1 MNKINVRFLGATET
15 VTGSKFLI
23 ETNQS
28 KVLVDCGL
36 FQGVKSLR
44 ERNWEPF
51 PISAEHIDYAII
63 THGHL
68 DHCGY
73 LPRLVKEGFKGTIF
87 CSEPTKYIVELILRD
102 SAKIQM
108 EEAQHA
114 TEEGYSKHEKPEPLY
129 DLDDVEK
136 VLPLIKVVP
145 TDVYVK
151 LSNEIHAKFKPAGH
165 IIGAC
170 SVMLYV
176 QDKKLLFSGDLG
188 TDDDVLMYPPTAP
201 EDCDYVFLESTYG
214 NRNHP
219 NSNPE
224 QELCD
229 LVNEVYDRQGSV
241 IIPSFAVERV
251 QTIMYLLWQLR
262 KKNRIPKM
270 PFIIDTPMGIQV
282 LEVFKRFPSWHKLTK
297 AAYEEMCKHFI
308 QVESYKDTMEW
319 AYDAKPKVIIAASG
333 MITGG
338 RVLTY
343 LQKMIHDPKH
353 AVLLVGYQ
361 AEATR
366 GRKLLEGAKD
376 LKIYGKY
383 VAVGAQ
389 IATIDRLS
397 AHADQRALLGW
408 IDKLEQ
414 KPDMIFLIHGE
425 VSAAET
431 LRTKFKDLGLKACVP
446 YYNQEVKLY
455 P

>member
-1 MNKINVRFLGATET
+1 
-15 VTGSKFLI
+15 
-23 ETNQS
+23 
-28 KVLVDCGL
+28 
-36 FQGVKSLR
+36 LR

-51 PISAEHIDYAII
+51 SVPPNTIDYVVI

-73 LPRLVKEGFKGTIF
+73 LPRLVKEGFQGTIF
-87 CSEPTKYIVELILRD
+87 CSEPTELIVELILRD

-108 EEAQHA
+108 EEAQRA

-151 LSNEIHAKFKPAGH
+151 LSEEIHAKFSPSGH

-188 TDDDVLMYPPTAP
+188 TDNDVLMYPPQMP
-201 EDCDYVFLESTYG
+201 EAGDYVFLESTYG

-219 NSNPE
+219 ESDPE
-224 QELCD
+224 SDLCD
-229 LVNEVYDRQGSV
+229 LVNEVFNRGGSV

-251 QTIMYLLWQLR
+251 QTLMYLLWQLR

-270 PFIIDTPMGIQV
+270 PCIIDTPMGIQV
-282 LEVFKRFPSWHKLTK
+282 LEVFRRFPNWHKLSK
-297 AAYEEMCKHFI
+297 NEYEDMCKHFT
-308 QVESYKDTMEW
+308 QVENFKDTMEW
-319 AYDAKPKVIIAASG
+319 AYDTRPKVIIAASG

-343 LQKMIHDPKH
+343 LQKMVHDAKH

-366 GRKLLEGAKD
+366 GRKLLEGATE

-383 VAVGAQ
+383 IPVGAQ
-389 IATIDRLS
+389 IASIDRLS
-397 AHADQRALLGW
+397 AHADQSALLGW
-408 IDKLEQ
+408 IQKLAT
-414 KPDMIFLIHGE
+414 KPQMIFLIHGE
-425 VSAAET
+425 VNAAET
-431 LRTKFKDLGLKACVP
+431 LRTKLKDSGYNVCVP
-446 YYNQEVKLY
+446 YYNQVVKL
-455 P
+455 